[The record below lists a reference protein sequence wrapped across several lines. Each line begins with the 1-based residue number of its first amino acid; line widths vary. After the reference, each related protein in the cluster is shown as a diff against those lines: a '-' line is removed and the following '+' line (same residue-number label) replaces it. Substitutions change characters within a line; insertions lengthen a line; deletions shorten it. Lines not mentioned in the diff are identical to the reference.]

1 MMLIYEP
8 ADDFRTRDRERPEL
22 IAAWRAYYR
31 ALVDAGVYVG
41 GAPLDAPSTGA
52 TVRVHGGQRRVQ
64 DGPYAD
70 TKEQLGGQ
78 VILEV
83 PSIDAA
89 LDWAARCPSAAT
101 GAIEVRPLSPIV
113 RDLVEGPGGG

>member
-1 MMLIYEP
+1 MMLIYETP
-8 ADDFRTRDRERPEL
+8 EDFQMRTSERQDTL
-22 IAAWRAYYR
+22 IGAWRAYYR

-41 GAPLDAPSTGA
+41 GAPLDLPATGA

-78 VILEV
+78 IIIEV
-83 PSIDAA
+83 SSLDAA
-89 LDWAARCPSAAT
+89 LDWAARCPTAST
-101 GAIEVRPLSPIV
+101 GAVEVRRLSENV
-113 RDLVEGPGGG
+113 RTLVEDPHG